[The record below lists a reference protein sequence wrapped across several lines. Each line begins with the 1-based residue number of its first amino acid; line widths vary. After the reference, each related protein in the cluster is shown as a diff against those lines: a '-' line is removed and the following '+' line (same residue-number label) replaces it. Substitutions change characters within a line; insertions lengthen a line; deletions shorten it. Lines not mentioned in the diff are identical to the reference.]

1 MQRWNSAMDAL
12 QHEKTWFWWADR
24 QKRAA
29 VSERKQAER
38 AARAV
43 LRKHE
48 KHIEGLLSQAKA
60 ELGLFSELGLEE
72 GRRLFWQSFQAGKAS
87 LSLTLHPQQVLLH
100 WSQQPSRRSSNVLTW
115 LVKVSAWDCCAS
127 HYLASIHGYALGNG
141 EQSRISDE
149 ALQLFESQEP
159 AKRNSCPL
167 VSGMAQAFWGHTRV
181 LYMSRSLAGGRPFGT
196 QRCSSSA
203 RSRRTAIC

>member
-1 MQRWNSAMDAL
+1 MQRWHSTWDAL

-29 VSERKQAER
+29 VSEKKGSER
-38 AARAV
+38 EARAV

-87 LSLTLHPQQVLLH
+87 CSTPTCIL
-100 WSQQPSRRSSNVLTW
+100 
-115 LVKVSAWDCCAS
+115 
-127 HYLASIHGYALGNG
+127 
-141 EQSRISDE
+141 
-149 ALQLFESQEP
+149 
-159 AKRNSCPL
+159 RNS
-167 VSGMAQAFWGHTRV
+167 R
-181 LYMSRSLAGGRPFGT
+181 FGQT
-196 QRCSSSA
+196 MDLWPVR
-203 RSRRTAIC
+203 